1 MLLSTEEYARS
12 HDMDERAVRRL
23 CESGQLQSLKLGK
36 VWLIQG
42 DLGKTS
48 RDILRQKKGR
58 TA

>member
-23 CESGQLQSLKLGK
+23 CESGKIKSLKLGK

-48 RDILRQKKGR
+48 RDILRQKGR

>member
-1 MLLSTEEYARS
+1 
-12 HDMDERAVRRL
+12 MDERAVRRL
-23 CESGQLQSLKLGK
+23 CESGKIRSLKLGK

-48 RDILRQKKGR
+48 RDILRQKGR